1 MSTIIVTGS
10 VRCGSSLTMRMLES
24 CGIPIIQDGFKQ
36 PDAQNPHGYYEA
48 RDVYAIHDENLSV
61 LENSDGKA
69 IKILPPTIVQHLPD
83 DRQFKTIFL
92 TRNPQEVGK
101 SFYKYHVY
109 RSNLKGNPVVQTE
122 EQYLSHFIPDHLR
135 RIGTAKDWVNTH
147 ANFDVL
153 CVEHNALMN
162 TPLAETTRI
171 CEFLS
176 TDFPQYTYDAAAM
189 AALVD
194 LNLYTQRQS
203 TAP

>member
-36 PDAQNPHGYYEA
+36 SDENNPHGYYET
-48 RDVYAIHDENLSV
+48 RQVYDLHDGNLDVLDD
-61 LENSDGKA
+61 SDGKA
-69 IKILPPTIVQHLPD
+69 VKILPPTIVRHLPD

-109 RSNLKGNPVVQTE
+109 QSTLRGNPVVQTE

-135 RIGTAKDWVNTH
+135 RIGTAKEWVSTH
-147 ANFDVL
+147 SNFDVL
-153 CVEHNALMN
+153 WVEHNALMN
-162 TPLAETTRI
+162 TPLVETTRI

-176 TDFPQYTYDAAAM
+176 TDFPQYTYNPAAM

-194 LNLYTQRQS
+194 PALYRQRLQ
-203 TAP
+203 

>member
-36 PDAQNPHGYYEA
+36 PDENNPHGYYET
-48 RDVYAIHDENLSV
+48 RDVYLIHNQNLSV
-61 LENSDGKA
+61 LDNSDSKA

-92 TRNPQEVGK
+92 LRDPLEVSK

-109 RSNLKGNPVVQTE
+109 RSTLRENPIIQTE
-122 EQYLSHFIPDHLR
+122 EEYLTHFLPDHLR
-135 RIGTAKDWVNTH
+135 RISIAKEWVNTH

-153 CVEHNALMN
+153 WVEHNSLMN
-162 TPLAETTRI
+162 IPLIETTRI

-176 TDFPQYTYDAAAM
+176 TDFPQYTYNPAAM

-194 LNLYTQRQS
+194 LSLYRERQS
-203 TAP
+203 EP

>member
-36 PDAQNPHGYYEA
+36 PDENNPHGYYET
-48 RDVYAIHDENLSV
+48 RDVYSIHNQNLSV
-61 LENSDGKA
+61 LDNSDGKA
-69 IKILPPTIVQHLPD
+69 VKILPPTIVRHLPD

-92 TRNPQEVGK
+92 LRDPLEVSK
-101 SFYKYHVY
+101 SFYKYYVH
-109 RSNLKGNPVVQTE
+109 RSTLRGNPITETE
-122 EQYLSHFIPDHLR
+122 EEHLTHFIPDHLR
-135 RIGTAKDWVNTH
+135 RISIAKEWVNTH
-147 ANFDVL
+147 SNFDVL
-153 CVEHNALMN
+153 WVEHNSLMN
-162 TPLAETTRI
+162 TPLVETTRI
-171 CEFLS
+171 CQFLS
-176 TDFPQYTYDAAAM
+176 ADFPQYTYDAAAM

>member
-36 PDAQNPHGYYEA
+36 PDENNPHGYYET
-48 RDVYAIHDENLSV
+48 RDVYLIHNQNLSV
-61 LENSDGKA
+61 LDNSDSKA

-92 TRNPQEVGK
+92 LRDPLEVSK

-109 RSNLKGNPVVQTE
+109 RSTLRENPIIQTE
-122 EQYLSHFIPDHLR
+122 EEYLTHFLPDHLR
-135 RIGTAKDWVNTH
+135 RISIAKEWVNTH

-153 CVEHNALMN
+153 WVEHNSLMN
-162 TPLAETTRI
+162 TPLVETTRI

-176 TDFPQYTYDAAAM
+176 TDLPQYTYNPAAM

-194 LNLYTQRQS
+194 LSLYRERQS
-203 TAP
+203 EP

>member
-24 CGIPIIQDGFKQ
+24 CGIPVIQDGFKQ
-36 PDAQNPHGYYEA
+36 PNEQNPHGYYETRA
-48 RDVYAIHDENLSV
+48 VYLIQNSNFDV

-69 IKILPPTIVQHLPD
+69 VKILPPTVVQHLPD
-83 DRQFKTIFL
+83 SRQFKTIFL
-92 TRNPQEVGK
+92 LRDPMEVSK
-101 SFYKYHVY
+101 SFYKYHVHQSTI
-109 RSNLKGNPVVQTE
+109 RGNPVKQTE

-135 RIGTAKDWVNTH
+135 RIGTAKDWVSTH
-147 ANFDVL
+147 SNFDVL
-153 CVEHNALMN
+153 WVEHNSLMN
-162 TPLAETTRI
+162 TPLVETTRI

-194 LNLYTQRQS
+194 LSLYRERQS
-203 TAP
+203 EP

>member
-36 PDAQNPHGYYEA
+36 PDENNPHGYYET
-48 RDVYAIHDENLSV
+48 RDVYSIHNQNLSV
-61 LENSDGKA
+61 LDNSDGKA
-69 IKILPPTIVQHLPD
+69 VKILPPTIVRHLPD

-92 TRNPQEVGK
+92 LRDPLEVSK
-101 SFYKYHVY
+101 SFYKYYLH
-109 RSNLKGNPVVQTE
+109 RSTLKGNPITQTE
-122 EQYLSHFIPDHLR
+122 EEHLTHFLPDHLC
-135 RIGTAKDWVNTH
+135 RISIAKEWVSTH
-147 ANFDVL
+147 SNFDVL
-153 CVEHNALMN
+153 WVEHNSLMN
-162 TPLAETTRI
+162 TPLVETTRI

-176 TDFPQYTYDAAAM
+176 TDFPQYTYDPAAM